1 MSNDWRPTR
10 VGREWRDE
18 PTNVEV
24 THRGQHLTWTNSLTY
39 QGAIDALKTVQNR
52 GRCYRNILVKVDTSE
67 SIWPEGTDKLTNI
80 GIQQQFILGRWMR
93 MNYLTFVPQK
103 YNSSTYHLRSTDADK
118 TLTSA
123 IANSAGFYWQSSSP
137 FDGSKLHWSPV
148 PVHEVSKISDIL
160 FGSYDCPRLRILQ
173 KMQTYMTHSTRFE
186 NQHKN
191 LFQILRNNTGLSI
204 NRLTIEQIANFLQS
218 IKNYNVTLPSWC
230 TKQLLNELFEVADYY
245 WMMLFSRKYAA
256 LAFPIHAFMSASD
269 PSCSSMM
276 LSKYEKY
283 VKSSSDIIRL
293 EIGLFL
299 HNIIQ
304 HIYSIIQG
312 KSIYISNNIT
322 LSNKH
327 LMVYS
332 ITNHQFAYLL
342 NAFGILNNNK
352 PIEYA
357 SVISLELYGP
367 SVLSNNNN
375 NNNQY
380 ILKILY
386 KNGWIDE
393 IGHYVIL
400 PICKKF
406 NYFYDCPLN
415 LIIKQLNT
423 FTINPQFYIN
433 ECSLILDQL
442 INNNNNNNNHN
453 VYEFLLFNSS
463 MRINFIIFISNFIL
477 VIILWSFVIYFKKL
491 EKTKKRESNKTKIIE
506 QLIINKQ
513 INK

>member
-1 MSNDWRPTR
+1 MRN
-10 VGREWRDE
+10 
-18 PTNVEV
+18 TNKLKSYLVLLQYIILNTSFYLCEGV
-24 THRGQHLTWTNSLTY
+24 NGEDLLKGKVLRHVHLIYSH
-39 QGAIDALKTVQNR
+39 GDSSPA
-52 GRCYRNILVKVDTSE
+52 YRIPQIYPNFEGV
-67 SIWPEGTDKLTNI
+67 WPEGTDKLTNI

-118 TLTSA
+118 TLMSA
-123 IANSAGFYWQSSSP
+123 MASSAGFYWQSSSP
-137 FDGSKLHWSPV
+137 FDGSKLHWSSV
-148 PVHEVSKISDIL
+148 PVHEVSK
-160 FGSYDCPRLRILQ
+160 
-173 KMQTYMTHSTRFE
+173 
-186 NQHKN
+186 
-191 LFQILRNNTGLSI
+191 
-204 NRLTIEQIANFLQS
+204 
-218 IKNYNVTLPSWC
+218 
-230 TKQLLNELFEVADYY
+230 
-245 WMMLFSRKYAA
+245 
-256 LAFPIHAFMSASD
+256 
-269 PSCSSMM
+269 
-276 LSKYEKY
+276 EKY
-283 VKSSSDIIRL
+283 VKSSSEIIRL

-299 HNIIQ
+299 HHIIQ

-332 ITNHQFAYLL
+332 ITNHHFAYLL
-342 NAFGILNNNK
+342 NAFGILNNNNNNNK

-367 SVLSNNNN
+367 SILSKNN

-386 KNGWIDE
+386 KNGWIDD

-442 INNNNNNNNHN
+442 INNNNNNNNN
-453 VYEFLLFNSS
+453 NLYEFLPFNLS
-463 MRINFIIFISNFIL
+463 MRINFVIFILNFIL

-491 EKTKKRESNKTKIIE
+491 EKTKKENNKTKILE
-506 QLIINKQ
+506 QLINK
-513 INK
+513 

>member
-1 MSNDWRPTR
+1 MRN
-10 VGREWRDE
+10 
-18 PTNVEV
+18 TNKLKSYLVLLQYIILNTSFYLCEGV
-24 THRGQHLTWTNSLTY
+24 NGEDLLKGKVLRHVHLIYSH
-39 QGAIDALKTVQNR
+39 GDSSPA
-52 GRCYRNILVKVDTSE
+52 YRIPQIYPNFEGV
-67 SIWPEGTDKLTNI
+67 WPEGTDKLTNI

-118 TLTSA
+118 TLMSA
-123 IANSAGFYWQSSSP
+123 MASSAGFYWQSSSP
-137 FDGSKLHWSPV
+137 FDGSKLHWSSV

-160 FGSYDCPRLRILQ
+160 FGLYDCPRLRILQ
-173 KMQTYMTHSTRFE
+173 KMQTYMIHSTRFE

-204 NRLTIEQIANFLQS
+204 NRLTIEQIANFLKS

-230 TKQLLNELFEVADYY
+230 TKELLNELFEVADYY
-245 WMMLFSRKYAA
+245 WM
-256 LAFPIHAFMSASD
+256 
-269 PSCSSMM
+269 
-276 LSKYEKY
+276 EKY
-283 VKSSSDIIRL
+283 VKSSSEIIRL

-299 HNIIQ
+299 HHIIQ

-332 ITNHQFAYLL
+332 ITNHHFAYLL
-342 NAFGILNNNK
+342 NAFGILNNNNNNNK

-367 SVLSNNNN
+367 SILSKNN

-386 KNGWIDE
+386 KNGWIDD

-442 INNNNNNNNHN
+442 INNNNNNNNN
-453 VYEFLLFNSS
+453 NLYEFLPFNLS
-463 MRINFIIFISNFIL
+463 MRINFVIFILNFIL

-491 EKTKKRESNKTKIIE
+491 EKTKKENNKTKILE
-506 QLIINKQ
+506 QLINK
-513 INK
+513 

>member
-1 MSNDWRPTR
+1 MGNTSNLKSYLVLLQYIILNTSFYLCEGVNGEDRLKGKVLR
-10 VGREWRDE
+10 HV
-18 PTNVEV
+18 
-24 THRGQHLTWTNSLTY
+24 HLIYSH
-39 QGAIDALKTVQNR
+39 GDSSPA
-52 GRCYRNILVKVDTSE
+52 YRIPQIYPNFE
-67 SIWPEGTDKLTNI
+67 GIWPEGTDKLTNI

-245 WMMLFSRKYAA
+245 WM
-256 LAFPIHAFMSASD
+256 
-269 PSCSSMM
+269 
-276 LSKYEKY
+276 EKY

-477 VIILWSFVIYFKKL
+477 VIILWTRQSKNNATNRRVSLLSYVFVADVSCL
-491 EKTKKRESNKTKIIE
+491 N
-506 QLIINKQ
+506 
-513 INK
+513 